1 MFNHLRIIGCIHLAL
16 LAATVLLSGC
26 SGRFGGSNLPPLVK
40 VTGTVTYQGQPIEGA
55 DVTFNNVDAGYT
67 AIGKTDAS
75 GRFLLATA
83 GQEGVGVGKQVVAIR
98 RVDVIDNTPAGVD
111 VSAGGVAS
119 PPTIRWI
126 VPEKYSVPSTAGLS
140 AEVKTGSPN
149 DFPFDLK

>member
-1 MFNHLRIIGCIHLAL
+1 MLIYLRTNRWIYLAL
-16 LAATVLLSGC
+16 FAATVLLSGC
-26 SGRFGGSNLPPLVK
+26 SGRIGGSNLPPIVK
-40 VTGTVTYQGQPIEGA
+40 VTGTVLYQGQPIEGA
-55 DVTFNNVDAGYT
+55 DVTFNNVEAGYT

-75 GRFLLATA
+75 GRFVLATA
-83 GQEGVGVGKQVVAIR
+83 GQEGVVAGRQVVAIR
-98 RVDVIDNTPAGVD
+98 RVDVIDNTPPGVD

-126 VPEKYSVPSTAGLS
+126 VPEKYSVPSTAGLT